1 MNNSLKSLFI
11 FCLLTI
17 CLMPLSAQEK
27 LQPKAL
33 IIMIDGMRADVYENV
48 PMPNLEKLRASKWQ
62 PGYQGAWSLYAN
74 TLRDGTT
81 ESAPNHVAIAT
92 GMTVKKTG
100 VDDNGD
106 LVRRGTTTEKLPTW
120 RHLAK
125 NCFLVIPL
133 FLLIGLVSTEDEKAA
148 IFDDLIGHL

>member
-48 PMPNLEKLRASKWQ
+48 PMPNLEKLRAGKWQ
-62 PGYQGAWSLYAN
+62 PGYQAAF
-74 TLRDGTT
+74 T
-81 ESAPNHVAIAT
+81 VT
-92 GMTVKKTG
+92 GWNIEDARTA
-100 VDDNGD
+100 
-106 LVRRGTTTEKLPTW
+106 RRTMRPSPQ
-120 RHLAK
+120 A
-125 NCFLVIPL
+125 
-133 FLLIGLVSTEDEKAA
+133 
-148 IFDDLIGHL
+148 